1 MKILVLGCNGM
12 LGHVVS
18 LYLLNRGYDVT
29 GFARDTKL
37 NIPIIIGDAT
47 DTHNL
52 AGLIRNGNYDVVVN
66 CIGILN
72 QSAENH
78 KAQAVFLNSY
88 LPHYLA
94 EITYKLKTKI
104 VHISTDCVFSGKTG
118 GYTEDSVPDGTSFYD
133 RSKSLG
139 DLCDDKNITIRTSII
154 GPDINSEGIGLF
166 NWFMRQQGTVNGY
179 TKAIWTGQ
187 TTLQLAK
194 TIEVAIH
201 NNVAGLH
208 HMVPSIS
215 ISKYNLLVLFNKLF
229 RKNSLTIVP
238 SDKIQVDKSLIRTNF
253 SLKYDIPT
261 YEEMLL
267 DMYKWI
273 KNNRNLYPHYQ
284 M

>member
-29 GFARDTKL
+29 GLARDTKL

-179 TKAIWTGQ
+179 AKVIWTGQ

-194 TIEVAIH
+194 TIEASIH
-201 NNVAGLH
+201 SNIVGLH
-208 HMVPSIS
+208 HMVPSTS

>member
-139 DLCDDKNITIRTSII
+139 DLCDDKNITIRTSIV

-166 NWFMRQQGTVNGY
+166 NWFMRQHDTVNGY
-179 TKAIWTGQ
+179 AKAIWTGQ

-194 TIEVAIH
+194 TIEASIH
-201 NNVAGLH
+201 SNIVGLH
-208 HMVPSIS
+208 HMVPSTS

-229 RKNSLTIVP
+229 RKNSLQIIP
-238 SDKIQVDKSLIRTNF
+238 NDKVQVDKSLIRTNF
-253 SLKYDIPT
+253 SLKYNIPS

-267 DMYKWI
+267 DMHKWI
-273 KNNRNLYPHYQ
+273 VDNKKLYPHYKF
-284 M
+284 

>member
-29 GFARDTKL
+29 GLARDTKL

-179 TKAIWTGQ
+179 AKAIWTGQ

-194 TIEVAIH
+194 TIEASIH
-201 NNVAGLH
+201 SNIVGLH
-208 HMVPSIS
+208 HMVPSTS